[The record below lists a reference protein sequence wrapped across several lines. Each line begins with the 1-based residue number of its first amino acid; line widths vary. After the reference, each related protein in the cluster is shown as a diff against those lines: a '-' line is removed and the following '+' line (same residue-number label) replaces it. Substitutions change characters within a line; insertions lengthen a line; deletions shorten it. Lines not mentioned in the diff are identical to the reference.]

1 MNSQEVLIYISYVN
15 QSINNIVQKIED
27 MSDQGL
33 NYQDVNILDE
43 TLKRQLQARFDLQH
57 RIYQTYYKQQEEK
70 RKQL

>member
-43 TLKRQLQARFDLQH
+43 TLKRQLQALFDLQH

-70 RKQL
+70 RK